1 MSEAIVNVNRII
13 WPFAIILLGFVCVQA
28 LLFMHNALKFNRKY
42 GLYSASDLREI
53 AKISSVA
60 TIGPSLSVVVVV
72 IAMINLVGTAVTY
85 MRTGVIGA
93 ADYEL
98 WLANVVANA
107 MGVTIGGEGFTEAV
121 FTCCIY
127 GMVLGSAPYMINLL
141 FTLKPMDKIAAKQV
155 TKKRSF
161 LPLMGMTAEL
171 GFMGYWG
178 LSTAS
183 GGVSN
188 TVGIV
193 FGLLSSM
200 AVTAIVRKTG
210 NEKLNDWILG
220 ISLIGGM
227 TASAICVAIMG

>member
-1 MSEAIVNVNRII
+1 MSEAVINVTKVI
-13 WPFAIILLGFVCVQA
+13 WPFALVLLSFVCLQA
-28 LLFMHNALKFNRKY
+28 LLFMRNALCFNKKY
-42 GLYSASDLREI
+42 ALYSAQDLREI

-72 IAMINLVGTAVTY
+72 IAMINLVGPSVTY

-98 WLANVVANA
+98 WLAEVVANA
-107 MGVTIGGEGFTEAV
+107 MGVNIGGPGFTEAV
-121 FTCCIY
+121 FTCCIF
-127 GMVLGSAPYMINLL
+127 GMVLGSAPYMLNLI
-141 FTLKPMDKIAAKQV
+141 FSLKPMDKMAAKEV

-161 LPLMGMTAEL
+161 LPILGMTAEL

-178 LSTAS
+178 LNTAF
-183 GGVSN
+183 GGISK

-200 AVTAIVRKTG
+200 AVTALVRKTG

-220 ISLIGGM
+220 IALIGGM
-227 TASAICVAIMG
+227 TASAICVTVLG

>member
-178 LSTAS
+178 LLQA
-183 GGVSN
+183 
-188 TVGIV
+188 V
-193 FGLLSSM
+193 FPTLWGLSS
-200 AVTAIVRKTG
+200 G
-210 NEKLNDWILG
+210 F
-220 ISLIGGM
+220 
-227 TASAICVAIMG
+227 